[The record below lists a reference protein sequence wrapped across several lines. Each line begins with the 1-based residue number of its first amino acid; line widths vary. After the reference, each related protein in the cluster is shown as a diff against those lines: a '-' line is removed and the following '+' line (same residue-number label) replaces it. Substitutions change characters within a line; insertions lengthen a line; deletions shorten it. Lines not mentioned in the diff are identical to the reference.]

1 MIKMERLLVMLL
13 VVVMVTPI
21 NSITIRQ
28 RLTQEDCDKMDI
40 RKINNYYYVKG
51 APINLTGIPS
61 DFSVHWRSG
70 RVFFTLISDDYLT
83 MRVQVLKGNE
93 VKTIKMDVVGQST
106 TVDNYND
113 IVYVATDN
121 GVYKYNVDG
130 TLEHYTAA
138 GEDVMYVAV
147 SKDGVNMFIATWP
160 QNRVQLIRNNGHTQE
175 TFSLIPNGHDL
186 RVDTCNNVYF
196 VAAKTSYVL
205 QADNTIPIRI
215 KGLPA
220 NNMTGIFVNRSD
232 KVYAMDETGN
242 MYKIDPDQA
251 KATLLG
257 SFHING
263 VNAFALDA
271 FDNVLIGVHGAI
283 LKYNKMESSPCSVLM
298 TLS

>member
-1 MIKMERLLVMLL
+1 MFKMERILIMLL
-13 VVVMVTPI
+13 MVTTI
-21 NSITIRQ
+21 NAIVVKQ

-83 MRVQVLKGNE
+83 MRVQVLKGNQ
-93 VKTIKMDVVGQST
+93 VNTIKMEVVGQST

-121 GVYKYNVDG
+121 GVYIYNVDG
-130 TLEHYTAA
+130 TLEHYAAA

-147 SKDGVNMFIATWP
+147 SKDGTNMYIATWP
-160 QNRVQLIRNNGHTQE
+160 QNRVHLISNNGQKQE

-186 RVDTCNNVYF
+186 RIDPSNNVYF

-205 QADNTIPIRI
+205 QAENTIPIRI
-215 KGLPA
+215 KGLPT

-232 KVYAMDETGN
+232 KTYAMDESGN
-242 MYKIDPDQA
+242 MYKIDPDNA
-251 KATLLG
+251 KAILLG

-271 FDNVLIGVHGAI
+271 FDNVLIGVNGAI
-283 LKYNKMESSPCSVLM
+283 LKYNKMENSPCSVLM

>member
-1 MIKMERLLVMLL
+1 MIKMEGLLVMLL
-13 VVVMVTPI
+13 MVISI
-21 NSITIRQ
+21 NAAAVRQ
-28 RLTQEDCDKMDI
+28 KLTQEDCDNMDI
-40 RKINNYYYVKG
+40 RRINNYYYVKA

-70 RVFFTLISDDYLT
+70 RVFYTLISDDYLK
-83 MRVQVLKGNE
+83 MKIQVLKGNQ
-93 VKTIKMDVVGQST
+93 VHTIKMDVVGQST
-106 TVDNYND
+106 TVDNFND

-121 GVYKYNVDG
+121 GVYKYNDEG

-147 SKDGVNMFIATWP
+147 SKDGTTMYIATWP
-160 QNRVQLIRNNGHTQE
+160 QNRVQVISNNGQKQE

-186 RVDTCNNVYF
+186 RIDTCNNMYF

-205 QADNTIPIRI
+205 QADNSIPIRI
-215 KGLPA
+215 KGLPT

-242 MYKIDPDQA
+242 MYKIDPNYA

-271 FDNVLIGVHGAI
+271 LDNVLIGVNGAI

>member
-1 MIKMERLLVMLL
+1 MFKMERFL
-13 VVVMVTPI
+13 VVLLIVTTI
-21 NSITIRQ
+21 NAIAVRQ
-28 RLTQEDCDKMDI
+28 RLTQEECDDMDI
-40 RKINNYYYVKG
+40 RKINNYYYVKA

-83 MRVQVLKGNE
+83 MRVQVLKGNQ
-93 VKTIKMDVVGQST
+93 VNTIKMDVVGQST
-106 TVDNYND
+106 TVDNVND

-130 TLEHYTAA
+130 SLEHYAA
-138 GEDVMYVAV
+138 TGEDVMYVAV
-147 SKDGVNMFIATWP
+147 SIDGTNMYIATYP
-160 QNRVQLIRNNGHTQE
+160 QNRVQLISNKGQKQE

-186 RVDTCNNVYF
+186 RTDTSNNLYF

-205 QADNTIPIRI
+205 QANHTIPIRI
-215 KGLPA
+215 KGLPT

-242 MYKIDPDQA
+242 MYKIDPENA

-257 SFHING
+257 SFHVNG

-283 LKYNKMESSPCSVLM
+283 LKYNKMDNSPCSVLR